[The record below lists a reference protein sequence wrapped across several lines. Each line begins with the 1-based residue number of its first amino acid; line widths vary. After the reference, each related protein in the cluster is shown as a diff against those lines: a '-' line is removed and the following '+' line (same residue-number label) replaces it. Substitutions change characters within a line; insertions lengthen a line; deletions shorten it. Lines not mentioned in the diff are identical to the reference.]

1 MQRRFEEEHALLRRM
16 LAAPEFDNLDW
27 MKTFAETLRGHAR
40 FEERELFQAFQEMLA
55 EEGDA
60 T

>member
-1 MQRRFEEEHALLRRM
+1 M
-16 LAAPEFDNLDW
+16 LAAPEFDNPDW